1 MDTNVES
8 KIFVAIIIISTVLLI
23 ISIVKK
29 KFDLII
35 DFGLRIAA
43 GLLAIYILNAILQGF
58 NIDLAV
64 GINALTALVIGIL
77 GLPGFV
83 MLYGVAL
90 YFFIF

>member
-8 KIFVAIIIISTVLLI
+8 KIFIAIIIISVVLLI
-23 ISIVKK
+23 ISIVKQ

-64 GINALTALVIGIL
+64 GINALTALVVGIL
-77 GLPGFV
+77 GIPGFA
-83 MLYGVAL
+83 MLYGIAL
-90 YFFIF
+90 YFFMF